1 MNVAEAVGLQEFD
14 QIRAH
19 AELGGAAV
27 TRLSRSV
34 GKIPHATSLNAITSL
49 DVERA
54 YAEARRLDRLEES
67 GNPRGPLHG
76 VPILVKDNI
85 DVAGLPTT
93 NGSAAN
99 DGLPAQSDAIVIRR
113 LRRAGALIIGKTNMD
128 ELALGVTGANSR
140 YPRTLNAWD
149 QHRLPGGSSG
159 GSAVALAAGAAEGAL
174 GTDTGGS
181 VRTPAA
187 FNGVT
192 ALRPTSGLI
201 SLEGVTPLSPRF
213 DTVGPMGRDIRTVER
228 LLGVLSKPLRG
239 QRTALTAYPHGDH
252 DRPLRGL
259 RIGIPEAHFFSSA
272 DPDVAAVVMTAANQ
286 FVTLGA
292 TLVDVVLDGAERASA
307 TTSTMMLAD
316 GYSFHKDLVDADPR
330 VIDPAVQ
337 ERIELGRDVTVSEYR
352 DALDWMSTWSD
363 RVTATFESADLLLVP
378 TTPMVAP
385 RIGEDDR
392 ELDTVRRVTQ
402 FTFPWSL
409 ACVPALQLP
418 CGLASDMP
426 VGMQLVSPR
435 GSDVSLLRVAAL
447 YERETLWNDAFHT
460 LNAHLF
466 PGAASDFEGSS
477 S

>member
-1 MNVAEAVGLQEFD
+1 MGLQEFD
-14 QIRAH
+14 PARPQ
-19 AELGGAAV
+19 AATSGDAV
-27 TRLSRSV
+27 ARLSRSV
-34 GKIPHATSLNAITSL
+34 GKIPHATSLNALTSL

-54 YAEARRLDRLEES
+54 YADARRLDRLDEA

-93 NGSAAN
+93 NGSAAH
-99 DGLPAQSDAIVIRR
+99 DGLPAQSDAIVVRR

-140 YPRTLNAWD
+140 YPRALNAWD
-149 QHRLPGGSSG
+149 QTRLPGGSSG
-159 GSAVALAAGAAEGAL
+159 GSAIALAAGAAEGAL

-192 ALRPTSGLI
+192 ALRPTIGLI
-201 SLEGVTPLSPRF
+201 PMEGVTPLSPKF

-228 LLGVLSKPLRG
+228 MLGVISKTLRTR
-239 QRTALTAYPHGDH
+239 RTALAAYPNGDRA
-252 DRPLRGL
+252 RPLRGL
-259 RIGIPEAHFFSSA
+259 RVGIPEAHFFSTA
-272 DPDVAAVVMTAANQ
+272 DPDVAAVVMIAANQ
-286 FVTLGA
+286 FVELGA
-292 TLVDVVLDGAERASA
+292 TLVAVALDGAEHAQAR
-307 TTSTMMLAD
+307 TSTIMLAD
-316 GYSFHKDLVDADPR
+316 GYSAYKELVDADPP
-330 VIDPAVQ
+330 VIHPAVQ
-337 ERIELGRDVTVSEYR
+337 ERIELGRHVTVAEYR
-352 DALDWMSTWSD
+352 DALDWMSTWSG
-363 RVTATFESADLLLVP
+363 RVTAAFESADLMLVP

-409 ACVPALQLP
+409 ACVPALSLP
-418 CGLASDMP
+418 CGIASDMP
-426 VGMQLVSPR
+426 VGMQLVGPQ

-447 YERETLWNDAFHT
+447 YERETLWNDAFHK
-460 LNAHLF
+460 LKAHLF
-466 PGAASDFEGSS
+466 PGATSDFEGSAS
-477 S
+477 